1 MDKLGYMGDPYHD
14 GTITRDQYDLVR
26 AETQQDTQTA
36 APQPQES
43 TEHTESAAQGDDWM
57 KRAACKFEGATSNIF
72 FPPYGFERKHD
83 KIEREEQ
90 AKAICAT
97 CPVIEP
103 CLESALQLS
112 ANQQFGVQG
121 GLTEDERKLILRNRR

>member
-14 GTITRDQYDLVR
+14 GTLTRDQYDLVR

-43 TEHTESAAQGDDWM
+43 TEHTEPAAHEDDWT
-57 KRAACKFEGATSNIF
+57 KQAACKFEDATNIF

-83 KIEREEQ
+83 KIER
-90 AKAICAT
+90 AT
-97 CPVIEP
+97 GKSNLCH
-103 CLESALQLS
+103 LS
-112 ANQQFGVQG
+112 GY
-121 GLTEDERKLILRNRR
+121 